1 MTGVSLGALPTGVAG
16 RALALALLAL
26 AGVIA
31 WFAVLTPLLEWH
43 ASRAEALAHKQA
55 LLPRLEALAA
65 SLPEWRRVQAE
76 AASRAGARPSLLEG
90 GTDAVAAAALQGKV
104 QAMASQA
111 GARVTS
117 MEILAAEPRGPYR
130 RIAVRVAAEGHLPEL
145 LDLLRAIG
153 DAAPRMLVDAVQ
165 LNGPNARSNTDTP
178 PIAASFTVLAF
189 RAGPGAEG
197 RGAGQP

>member
-1 MTGVSLGALPTGVAG
+1 MTAALPGGAVG

-26 AGVIA
+26 VGMLA
-31 WFAVLTPLLEWH
+31 WLAAVDPLLDWH
-43 ASRAEALAHKQA
+43 ARRAEALAHKQA

-65 SLPEWRRVQAE
+65 SLPEWRRAQAE

-90 GTDAVAAAALQGKV
+90 GTDAVAAAALQGRV

-117 MEILAAEPRGPYR
+117 MEILAVEPRGPYR
-130 RIAVRVAAEGHLPEL
+130 RIAVRVAAEGYLPEL

-153 DAAPRMLVDAVQ
+153 DAAPRMLVDGVQ
-165 LNGPNARSNTDTP
+165 LNGPNAQATTDTP

-189 RAGPGAEG
+189 RAGTA
-197 RGAGQP
+197 AGPQ

>member
-1 MTGVSLGALPTGVAG
+1 MTDALPTGIAG
-16 RALALALLAL
+16 RALAFGLLGLVLAL
-26 AGVIA
+26 A
-31 WFAVLTPLLEWH
+31 WFAVAAPVLDWH
-43 ASRAEALAHKQA
+43 AARAEALAHKQA

-65 SLPEWRRVQAE
+65 SLPEWRRAQAE

-111 GARVTS
+111 GAKVTS

-130 RIAVRVAAEGHLPEL
+130 RIAVRVAAEGQLPEM

-165 LNGPNARSNTDTP
+165 LNGPNALAQTDTP

-189 RAGPGAEG
+189 RAAGTG
-197 RGAGQP
+197 GQP

>member
-1 MTGVSLGALPTGVAG
+1 MIAALPTGTAG
-16 RALALALLAL
+16 RTLALALLA
-26 AGVIA
+26 GVAAAA
-31 WFAVLTPLLEWH
+31 WFSAVDPLLDWY
-43 ASRAEALAHKQA
+43 ARRADALAHKQA

-65 SLPEWRRVQAE
+65 SLPEWRRAQAE
-76 AASRAGARPSLLEG
+76 AASRAGTRPSLLEG

-130 RIAVRVAAEGHLPEL
+130 RIAVRVAMEGHLPEL
-145 LDLLRAIG
+145 LELLRAIG

-165 LNGPNARSNTDTP
+165 LNGPNAQAHTDTP

-189 RAGPGAEG
+189 RAGT
-197 RGAGQP
+197 GAGQP

>member
-1 MTGVSLGALPTGVAG
+1 LTL
-16 RALALALLAL
+16 L
-26 AGVIA
+26 AGVAAAA
-31 WFAVLTPLLEWH
+31 WFSAVDPLLDWY
-43 ASRAEALAHKQA
+43 ARRADALAHKQA

-65 SLPEWRRVQAE
+65 SLPEWRRAQAE
-76 AASRAGARPSLLEG
+76 AASRAGTRPSLLEG

-130 RIAVRVAAEGHLPEL
+130 RIAVRVAMEGHLPEL
-145 LDLLRAIG
+145 LELLRAIG

-165 LNGPNARSNTDTP
+165 LNGPNAQAHTDTP

-189 RAGPGAEG
+189 RAGT
-197 RGAGQP
+197 GAGQP